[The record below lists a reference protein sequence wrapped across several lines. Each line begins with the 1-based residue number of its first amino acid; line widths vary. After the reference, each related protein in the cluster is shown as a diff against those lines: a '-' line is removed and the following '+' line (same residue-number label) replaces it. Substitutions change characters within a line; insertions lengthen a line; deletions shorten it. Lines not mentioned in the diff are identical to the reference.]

1 MGQLN
6 VRLPE
11 EQLEALKRY
20 AERRRTPVS
29 WLIKDYVEHLLR
41 GGRPVTETKE
51 PGGDLEDLPTALLV
65 RVAEEGGSFDWLA
78 DEPDL
83 YSAKDGEPV

>member
-20 AERRRTPVS
+20 AARRRTPVS
-29 WLIKDYVEHLLR
+29 WLIKDYVDHLLR
-41 GGRPVTETKE
+41 GGRPVLVETDQEEDDVSAGRLSALAEK
-51 PGGDLEDLPTALLV
+51 GGA
-65 RVAEEGGSFDWLA
+65 FDWLA
-78 DEPDL
+78 DEPEL